1 MKKILKQ
8 QKSVNTNRCPAIKK
22 CILSVSA
29 GRMGAGAHKF
39 YEGKTALGVLY
50 LFTFGLFGTGWIFDL
65 IAILSKK
72 RRYLLHI
79 NYPV

>member
-8 QKSVNTNRCPAIKK
+8 QKRKREYEPLPCDKETAYFLC
-22 CILSVSA
+22 LLGGWA
-29 GRMGAGAHKF
+29 GVHKF

-50 LFTFGLFGTGWIFDL
+50 LFTFGLFGAGWIFDL

-72 RRYLLHI
+72 EDTY
-79 NYPV
+79 YT

>member
-8 QKSVNTNRCPAIKK
+8 QKESVNTNRALRKETAYFLC
-22 CILSVSA
+22 LL
-29 GRMGAGAHKF
+29 GGWAGAHKF

-50 LFTFGLFGTGWIFDL
+50 LFTFGLFGAGWIFDL

-72 RRYLLHI
+72 EDTY
-79 NYPV
+79 YT